1 MAQAEICPRDLTQ
14 QVLVIQLP
22 RGDRGEADL
31 TAYRDYVVASLAQGV
46 LVLGSRD
53 HLGGGGASRLG
64 RGADPSGTLASLRAH
79 SVPGGPSRSLSRH
92 GQTRGGRRRETLERL
107 QQYRQ
112 AGGLGCLEAVSSQ
125 CGGDLTADKL
135 RGVLTGAEKLPI
147 EQWRLIRRALDQL
160 EGGRR

>member
-46 LVLGSRD
+46 LVLGSGTTWAVEELPG
-53 HLGGGGASRLG
+53 LGGVQIQRDAGI
-64 RGADPSGTLASLRAH
+64 LRAH
-79 SVPGGPSRSLSRH
+79 SVPGPKPEPQPPRPNPWWEKK
-92 GQTRGGRRRETLERL
+92 ETLERL

-112 AGGLGCLEAVSSQ
+112 AGGLGCLEAVSSR

-147 EQWRLIRRALDQL
+147 EQWRLIRRAMDQL
-160 EGGRR
+160 EEGGDE

>member
-1 MAQAEICPRDLTQ
+1 MDPAEICTGDLTH

-46 LVLGSRD
+46 LVLGSGTIWAVEELPG
-53 HLGGGGASRLG
+53 LGGVQIQRDAGI
-64 RGADPSGTLASLRAH
+64 LRAH
-79 SVPGGPSRSLSRH
+79 SVPGPKPEPQPPRPNPWREKK
-92 GQTRGGRRRETLERL
+92 ETLERL
-107 QQYRQ
+107 QQYHQ
-112 AGGLGCLEAVSSQ
+112 AGGLGCLEAVSSR

-147 EQWRLIRRALDQL
+147 EQWRLICRALDQL
-160 EGGRR
+160 EEGGDE

>member
-1 MAQAEICPRDLTQ
+1 MDPAEICTGDLTH

-31 TAYRDYVVASLAQGV
+31 TAYRDYVVESLAQGV
-46 LVLGSRD
+46 LVLGSGTTWAVEVLPG
-53 HLGGGGASRLG
+53 LGGVQIKR
-64 RGADPSGTLASLRAH
+64 DPGILRAH
-79 SVPGGPSRSLSRH
+79 SVPGPKPEPQPPRPNPWREKK
-92 GQTRGGRRRETLERL
+92 ETLEQL

-112 AGGLGCLEAVSSQ
+112 AVSSR

-160 EGGRR
+160 GEGGDE